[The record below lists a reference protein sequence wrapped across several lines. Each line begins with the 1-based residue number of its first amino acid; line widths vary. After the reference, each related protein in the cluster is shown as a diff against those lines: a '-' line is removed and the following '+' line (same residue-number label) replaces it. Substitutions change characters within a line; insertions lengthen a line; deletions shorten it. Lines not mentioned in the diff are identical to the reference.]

1 MCFWFTSASLSPLPL
16 SYHCL
21 HQSLWWLSHTFRQS
35 FLMLPFPSETPTQ
48 VQHPP
53 SPHNQRAAHVSPAL
67 LVCCAL
73 HLFHST
79 LLNTNLWTSH
89 SPTHKARRCFHAC
102 AHTAS
107 TFSWNVSHHFSYSL
121 QSLRCSSS
129 PAFSTRPMRLGHF
142 RLTSAS
148 LQLQKQ

>member
-1 MCFWFTSASLSPLPL
+1 MFLVYFCLPFPTAIILSLSP
-16 SYHCL
+16 SV
-21 HQSLWWLSHTFRQS
+21 SLMALSHFS
-35 FLMLPFPSETPTQ
+35 PELPNAPVSIWNSHASAAPSISAQPEGCT
-48 VQHPP
+48 
-53 SPHNQRAAHVSPAL
+53 HVSPAL